1 MGGGE
6 SKPAPPPT
14 VIEQEAPAGSGESS
28 ILYPD
33 RPGKPR
39 LDGVTRALA
48 NDCST
53 CDLRVSSGI
62 SSSSVR
68 LSREF
73 GEVSAR
79 DCSRYATD
87 LRRMREKQMSI
98 QDFIG
103 NLQAGRYLRN
113 LNNGFCEQV
122 ELSSEEALKVTTKDQ
137 FDEGKLRSVRI
148 QKISSGGF
156 SVNTKARISPS
167 IPFEMSFNGQ
177 KIPVKTMTVYHPCPL
192 RLDGIQPDAV
202 LSLNDPGFEDGSP
215 YIVLVP
221 LVSRN
226 SADPSVAFF
235 DKVLTQISGLAAPDP
250 TGQYPVRNIPTGND
264 WSLSKVFT
272 VTVPP
277 DGVGLQVTNGYYE
290 WKGMPTLEQKREDGA
305 GTINYKWV
313 ESGKPSPRYIMLDQP
328 VAISSVALSTITQTL
343 PMTPVNDAVHAI
355 LYDTNPFQ
363 RGIVH
368 SQGACP
374 TKEGFTTADAYAFGS
389 TFLESEKQSEEG
401 CDAWTVWAQP
411 SSAGYDFTNA
421 IFGLATAIAMAI
433 GAYLALTAVLRL
445 YDVEAANLSEQIGKL
460 MGVFAKSFK
469 EKVGKL
475 QSAVNTFRNPT
486 SSLENQLASKLQ
498 TLS

>member
-14 VIEQEAPAGSGESS
+14 VIEQEPPAGSGESS

-48 NDCST
+48 NECST

-79 DCSRYATD
+79 ECSRYATD
-87 LRRMREKQMSI
+87 LRRMRENQMSI
-98 QDFIG
+98 QDFLG
-103 NLQAGRYLRN
+103 NLQAGKYLRN

-122 ELSSEEALKVTTKDQ
+122 ELSSDEAMKVTTKDQ

-156 SVNTKARISPS
+156 SVNTKARITPS

-192 RLDGIQPDAV
+192 RLEGVQPDAV

-250 TGQYPVRNIPTGND
+250 TGQYPIRNIPTGND
-264 WSLSKVFT
+264 WSLSKVFNI
-272 VTVPP
+272 TVPP

-290 WKGMPTLEQKREDGA
+290 WKGMPTLEQKREETL
-305 GTINYKWV
+305 TINGPWTLAEKTISYKWV

-328 VAISSVALSTITQTL
+328 VAISSIALSTITQSL

-368 SQGACP
+368 KQGECSAT
-374 TKEGFTTADAYAFGS
+374 TKETFQGMYDTA
-389 TFLESEKQSEEG
+389 KEEEA
-401 CDAWTVWAQP
+401 CDAWTLWAQA
-411 SSAGYDFTNA
+411 SSGKGLKESQLTTA
-421 IFGLATAIAMAI
+421 IFSIGIAVAMI
-433 GAYLALTAVLRL
+433 LGTYLAFAAVLRL

-460 MGVFAKSFK
+460 TAAFFKS
-469 EKVGKL
+469 L
-475 QSAVNTFRNPT
+475 QQKTADIQTAFN
-486 SSLENQLASKLQ
+486 LQ
-498 TLS
+498 RQFIPVRT

>member
-14 VIEQEAPAGSGESS
+14 VIEQEPPAGSGESS
-28 ILYPD
+28 IIYPE

-48 NDCST
+48 NDCSK

-73 GEVSAR
+73 GQVSTR
-79 DCSRYATD
+79 ECSRYSTD
-87 LRRMREKQMSI
+87 LKRMRENKMSI
-98 QDFIG
+98 QDFLG

-113 LNNGFCEQV
+113 LNNGYCEQV

-137 FDEGKLRSVRI
+137 FDESKLRSVRI
-148 QKISSGGF
+148 QQVSSGGF

-167 IPFEMSFNGQ
+167 IPFELTFNGQ

-192 RLDGIQPDAV
+192 RLEGTQPDAV
-202 LSLNDPGFEDGSP
+202 LSLNDPGFEDGSS
-215 YIVLVP
+215 YVVLVP

-226 SADPSVAFF
+226 SADPSIAFF
-235 DKVLTQISGLAAPDP
+235 DKVLTQISGLSAPDP

-264 WSLSKVFT
+264 WSLSKVFN

-290 WKGMPTLEQKREDGA
+290 WKGMPTLDQRREDGA
-305 GTINYKWV
+305 GTITYKWT

-328 VAISSVALSTITQTL
+328 VAISSIALSTITQTL
-343 PMTPVNDAVHAI
+343 PMTPVNDAIHAI

-368 SQGACP
+368 SQGACST
-374 TKEGFTTADAYAFGS
+374 TKEGFVVSDILQSGNQTA
-389 TFLESEKQSEEG
+389 EG

-411 SSAGYDFTNA
+411 SSPGYDFTNA
-421 IFGLATAIAMAI
+421 IFGLATAVAMAV
-433 GAYLALTAVLRL
+433 GAYLALAAVLRL
-445 YDVEAANLSEQIGKL
+445 YDIETATLSEQIGKL
-460 MGVFAKSFK
+460 VGVFAKSFR
-469 EKVGKL
+469 EKVGKI
-475 QSAVNTFRNPT
+475 QSAVNTLRNPT
-486 SSLENQLASKLQ
+486 AALTSTLDNKAQ
-498 TLS
+498 TLLRA

>member
-14 VIEQEAPAGSGESS
+14 VIEQEPPAGSGESS

-48 NDCST
+48 NECAE

-73 GEVSAR
+73 GEVSVR
-79 DCSRYATD
+79 QCGRYAAD
-87 LRRMREKQMSI
+87 LRKVRESKMSV

-113 LNNGFCEQV
+113 LNNGYCEQV
-122 ELSSEEALKVTTKDQ
+122 ELSGDEALKVTDKDKY
-137 FDEGKLRSVRI
+137 DESKLRSVRI

-156 SVNTKARISPS
+156 SIDTKAKLTPS
-167 IPFEMSFNGQ
+167 IPFEMTFNGQ
-177 KIPVKTMTVYHPCPL
+177 KIPIKSMTVYHPCPL
-192 RLDGIQPDAV
+192 RLEGTQADAV
-202 LSLNDPGFEDGSP
+202 LSLNDPGIEDGSS
-215 YIVLVP
+215 YVILVP

-226 SADPSVAFF
+226 SADPSIEFF
-235 DKVLTQISGLAAPDP
+235 DKILPQIASLRSPDP
-250 TGQYPVRNIPTGND
+250 TGQYPVRNIPTGDD
-264 WSLSKVFT
+264 WALTKVFSA
-272 VTVPP
+272 TVPP
-277 DGVGLQVTNGYYE
+277 DGGGLQVTNGYYE

-305 GTINYKWV
+305 GVINYKWV

-328 VAISSVALSTITQTL
+328 VAISSTSLSAITQSL

-355 LYDTNPFQ
+355 LYDTNPLQ

-368 SQGACP
+368 KQGPSTCS
-374 TKEGFTTADAYAFGS
+374 TVREGFT
-389 TFLESEKQSEEG
+389 EG
-401 CDAWTVWAQP
+401 MVDKCNPWSVWANQP
-411 SSAGYDFTNA
+411 ITPVYGLTEYIN
-421 IFGLATAIAMAI
+421 IMFGLLGTLL
-433 GAYLALTAVLRL
+433 GVYLALIAVQQRLPEEFGNLAHTIGGLFGTFLSNFTRQKQQDTTATI
-445 YDVEAANLSEQIGKL
+445 NI
-460 MGVFAKSFK
+460 
-469 EKVGKL
+469 
-475 QSAVNTFRNPT
+475 T
-486 SSLENQLASKLQ
+486 SK
-498 TLS
+498 